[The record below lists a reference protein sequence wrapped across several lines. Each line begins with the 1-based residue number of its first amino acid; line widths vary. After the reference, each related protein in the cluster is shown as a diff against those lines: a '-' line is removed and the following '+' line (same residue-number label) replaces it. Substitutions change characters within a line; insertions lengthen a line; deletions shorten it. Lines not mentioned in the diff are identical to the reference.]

1 MGVRGSHMWMCKLL
15 LLRGATGGTKM
26 PSLWWLKRIR
36 SVVIDILSNF
46 PICYKVRSLAFL
58 CRGCITKWN
67 TNVPRWAQRGR
78 RDAKSWF
85 QMEACRGMRWFCS
98 SFAEG
103 SNKKNQW
110 KCYAWRVTV
119 SFWLGI
125 QFRKYRREKEMSSN
139 TSVYS
144 YSREK
149 TNTISKPLRWY
160 SGFWLNTIKDKYHA
174 RRGYQPNRIINK
186 RIYISYLIVQHSYE
200 LLSFYTFFSFWLFLI
215 SNSNT
220 HIIPGGIPIM
230 VSLWPCKAAARYNK

>member
-1 MGVRGSHMWMCKLL
+1 MGVRSSNVWMCKLL

-26 PSLWWLKRIR
+26 PSLWWLKRIW

-58 CRGCITKWN
+58 CRGCIVERS
-67 TNVPRWAQRGR
+67 TNVARQAQQGR
-78 RDAKSWF
+78 RDEKSRF
-85 QMEACRGMRWFCS
+85 CIGARRGMRRFCS
-98 SFAEG
+98 SFAER
-103 SNKKNQW
+103 SNKKN
-110 KCYAWRVTV
+110 KCKYYAWRVAV

>member
-1 MGVRGSHMWMCKLL
+1 MCKLL

-36 SVVIDILSNF
+36 SVAIEILAAF

-58 CRGCITKWN
+58 CCGCIVERS
-67 TNVPRWAQRGR
+67 TNVARRAQQGR
-78 RDAKSWF
+78 RNGQFRFCIGAR
-85 QMEACRGMRWFCS
+85 RGMRRFCS
-98 SFAEG
+98 SFAER
-103 SNKKNQW
+103 SNKKNKW
-110 KCYAWRVTV
+110 KYYAWRVAV

-186 RIYISYLIVQHSYE
+186 RIYISYLIVQYSFELSYFYTV
-200 LLSFYTFFSFWLFLI
+200 LSF
-215 SNSNT
+215 
-220 HIIPGGIPIM
+220 
-230 VSLWPCKAAARYNK
+230 